1 MKNNSNAD
9 FSGQITEVTVGTS
22 SNVQD
27 RKLRK
32 ISVDRTGDALR
43 NVLPPIPF
51 SQRTKAQKA
60 IKGEGKQSH
69 KK

>member
-1 MKNNSNAD
+1 MKNNSNKD
-9 FSGQITEVTVGTS
+9 FSGQVTQVTVSTRT
-22 SNVQD
+22 NVQD

-43 NVLPPIPF
+43 NALPPIPF

-60 IKGEGKQSH
+60 IKGEGKQRH
-69 KK
+69 GK

>member
-1 MKNNSNAD
+1 MKNNTNTD
-9 FSGQITEVTVGTS
+9 FSGQLTEVTVATS

-43 NVLPPIPF
+43 NTLPPTPF
-51 SQRTKAQKA
+51 SQRTKEQKA
-60 IKGEGKQSH
+60 VKGEGKQRH
-69 KK
+69 GK